1 MGVDWIVFY
10 FIIEMWF
17 IVCFKVLNEKF
28 MDEIDKSMP
37 NMFPDQYFTCRAECL
52 SCRCERSIWSF
63 IFLRLFLYFVL
74 LWSVVHF
81 KMRLIWFVFFGGNWG
96 WFSVRTSFWFLAL
109 RDSLVIWAT
118 VYYDDLWIY
127 FVSASN
133 VFWPWIT
140 WKREFHMRQTK
151 HIRASI
157 RLSSTTPSTPVR

>member
-81 KMRLIWFVFFGGNWG
+81 KMRLIWFVFFVAIDVDSLWERPFDFLLWETVWLSGRLCTTMTCGYILFQQAMYFDHESLERGNSTWDRQSTSVQASG
-96 WFSVRTSFWFLAL
+96 SVRQHHLHL
-109 RDSLVIWAT
+109 
-118 VYYDDLWIY
+118 
-127 FVSASN
+127 
-133 VFWPWIT
+133 
-140 WKREFHMRQTK
+140 
-151 HIRASI
+151 
-157 RLSSTTPSTPVR
+157 